1 MTGAGPE
8 PADDELITLVAARD
22 HRALMALY
30 DRHGRMAF
38 ALAYRVLGDA
48 QAAEEAVQ
56 DAFLQVWRRAETFD
70 PARGSGGRAWLL
82 TIVRNRAVDG
92 LRRRTGR
99 AREATPLEEVEAT
112 AVAATPGPWAEVAAT
127 LDRERVRTAVAELP
141 RDQQD
146 AIRLAYFDGLSHG
159 EIADRTGIPLG
170 TVKGRVRLGLRKLA
184 TLLAEPGGPAP

>member
-8 PADDELITLVAARD
+8 PADDELITRVVARD

-48 QAAEEAVQ
+48 QAAEEVVQ
-56 DAFLQVWRRAETFD
+56 DAFLQVWRRAKTFD
-70 PARGSGGRAWLL
+70 PARGSGARAWLL

-92 LRRRTGR
+92 LRRRSGR
-99 AREATPLEEVEAT
+99 LREATPLEDVEAT
-112 AVAATPGPWAEVAAT
+112 AASTAPGPWAEVSSGP
-127 LDRERVRTAVAELP
+127 DRERVRAAVAELP
-141 RDQQD
+141 REQQD

-184 TLLAEPGGPAP
+184 NLLAEPGGPAP

>member
-8 PADDELITLVAARD
+8 PADDELITRVVARD

-48 QAAEEAVQ
+48 QAAEEVVQ

-70 PARGSGGRAWLL
+70 PARGSGARAWLL

-92 LRRRTGR
+92 LRRRSGR
-99 AREATPLEEVEAT
+99 LREATPLEDVEAT
-112 AVAATPGPWAEVAAT
+112 AASTAPGPWAEVSSG
-127 LDRERVRTAVAELP
+127 LDRERVRAAVAELP
-141 RDQQD
+141 REQQD

-184 TLLAEPGGPAP
+184 NLLAEPGGPAP